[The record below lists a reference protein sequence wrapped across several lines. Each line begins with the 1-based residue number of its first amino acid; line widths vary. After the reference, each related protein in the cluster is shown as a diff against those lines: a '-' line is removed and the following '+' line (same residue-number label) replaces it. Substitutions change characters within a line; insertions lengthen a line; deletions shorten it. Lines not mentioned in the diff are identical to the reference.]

1 MKIQKDIVKRTI
13 AIVGTMVLTFSTVAS
28 AEESRL
34 TNSNGV
40 ITINTADGPA
50 SIDADDIENNAQA
63 LEVLD
68 GQLGGLSFKYEGGY
82 YWAKAGTDGTW
93 EKIGAVGIAAPWM
106 VLKNAAG
113 KDITFSSQSG
123 VDIAGAMENYAG
135 NKELLVTSEAT
146 LSNIGSTKYL
156 SLEVPFTGYYTAS
169 GNALGASTTMLNYAL
184 PKLGDAVAANVLA
197 GKYFTSS
204 AGIRTEGSMA
214 DHSSDVTN
222 KNSNVGYLP
231 KNGANYLSVTVP
243 YTGYYTNATKLITGI
258 KYNPTG
264 RVSQMPNKQTID
276 QNIGNANPNLA
287 SSVLKLGMNQSLTIP
302 AGYYSNDIVID
313 NGVKD
318 KGVLNWNPYG
328 PATFVLNGFYS
339 GGTISTENAYNA
351 GYAAGKAAGITEGRG
366 QNTGF
371 GRGSYTLDTLAWVGR
386 ACDCYSNTYMV
397 SPPMGYDGT
406 VSLDYIASGGWRDN
420 QTGGVK
426 GTLTVHNMTRGTS
439 VSYSGSA
446 QGRMNIT
453 GRTLSFYKN
462 DVIKITMDANSPSW
476 HAWCQGG
483 VTFY

>member
-1 MKIQKDIVKRTI
+1 MKIQKDSVKRTI
-13 AIVGTMVLTFSTVAS
+13 VILSTAIITFSTVAS
-28 AEESRL
+28 AENSRL
-34 TNSNGV
+34 TQSNGV
-40 ITINTADGPA
+40 VAINTADGPA

-68 GQLGGLSFKYEGGY
+68 GQLGGLSFKYESGY
-82 YWAKAGTDGTW
+82 YWAKAGTDETW
-93 EKIGAVGIAAPWM
+93 EKIGAVGSAAPWM

-123 VDIAGAMENYAG
+123 VDITGGMENYAG

-169 GNALGASTTMLNYAL
+169 GNALGADTTKLNYAL
-184 PKLGDAVAANVLA
+184 SKLGDAETANVLD

-214 DHSSDVTN
+214 NHSEDVTN
-222 KNSNVGYLP
+222 KNSNTGYLP

-243 YTGYYTNATKLITGI
+243 YTGYYTDATKLITGV

-302 AGYYSNDIVID
+302 AGYYSNDIVIN

-318 KGVLNWNPYG
+318 NGELNWNPSK
-328 PATFVLNGFYS
+328 PETFTIDGFYS
-339 GGTISTENAYNA
+339 SGTISTENAYNTGYNNGRDA
-351 GYAAGKAAGITEGRG
+351 GYGTGYDKGKNDALRSINPYRQNTYNMVGKRSFSFSTINGNCYIVNMMLTEWFSTGDCSISGGSLIGSYQNHLSRRNDCWTSNILLIIRANGNSIGITLNGKETPGDG
-366 QNTGF
+366 EH
-371 GRGSYTLDTLAWVGR
+371 
-386 ACDCYSNTYMV
+386 DCISEAV
-397 SPPMGYDGT
+397 VFKCS
-406 VSLDYIASGGWRDN
+406 
-420 QTGGVK
+420 
-426 GTLTVHNMTRGTS
+426 
-439 VSYSGSA
+439 
-446 QGRMNIT
+446 
-453 GRTLSFYKN
+453 
-462 DVIKITMDANSPSW
+462 
-476 HAWCQGG
+476 
-483 VTFY
+483 

>member
-40 ITINTADGPA
+40 ITINTADGSV

-184 PKLGDAVAANVLA
+184 PKLGDAVAANVLV

-264 RVSQMPNKQTID
+264 RVSQMPNKQTVN
-276 QNIGNANPNLA
+276 QNIGTANPNLA
-287 SSVLKLGMNQSLTIP
+287 SSVLKLGTNQSLTIP

-318 KGVLNWNPYG
+318 
-328 PATFVLNGFYS
+328 NGE
-339 GGTISTENAYNA
+339 ST
-351 GYAAGKAAGITEGRG
+351 GYF
-366 QNTGF
+366 N
-371 GRGSYTLDTLAWVGR
+371 
-386 ACDCYSNTYMV
+386 
-397 SPPMGYDGT
+397 T
-406 VSLDYIASGGWRDN
+406 VSLKVWTNDSNR
-420 QTGGVK
+420 TE
-426 GTLTVHNMTRGTS
+426 TLSYTTQRGTS
-439 VSYSGSA
+439 FVCYREHFEPAADREGERSHYSIDVNVPSGMRVLRNSNGYTVVA
-446 QGRMNIT
+446 TNGIASTINFYCRGQGYCKGHFCVEVFEI
-453 GRTLSFYKN
+453 G
-462 DVIKITMDANSPSW
+462 
-476 HAWCQGG
+476 
-483 VTFY
+483 